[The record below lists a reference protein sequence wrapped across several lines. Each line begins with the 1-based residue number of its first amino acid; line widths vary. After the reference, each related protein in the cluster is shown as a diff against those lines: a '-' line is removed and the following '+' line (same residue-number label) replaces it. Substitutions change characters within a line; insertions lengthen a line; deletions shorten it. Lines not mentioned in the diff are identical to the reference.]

1 MKKVLWFSFL
11 LLFVGCVG
19 PGMFANEEIYT
30 EEIDGRNFQ
39 SQSFAFFEYPLTE
52 ESKKKFKPAF
62 PFTRNVLP
70 GNVDRFDI
78 CEDTEEYQSDTF
90 DEEGAG
96 EREKAKDVKSWLNKI
111 YKKFRSIVKKGF

>member
-30 EEIDGRNFQ
+30 EEIDGRKFQ

-52 ESKKKFKPAF
+52 ESKKKLSDKAYNSQLYKDCAVNPKAQFSSTYEDGAMGRLLI
-62 PFTRNVLP
+62 T
-70 GNVDRFDI
+70 
-78 CEDTEEYQSDTF
+78 CEEV
-90 DEEGAG
+90 
-96 EREKAKDVKSWLNKI
+96 R
-111 YKKFRSIVKKGF
+111 